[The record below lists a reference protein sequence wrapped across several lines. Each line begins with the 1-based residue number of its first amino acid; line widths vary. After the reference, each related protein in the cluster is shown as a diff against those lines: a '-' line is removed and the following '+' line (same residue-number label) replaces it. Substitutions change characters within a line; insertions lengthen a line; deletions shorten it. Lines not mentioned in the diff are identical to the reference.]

1 MLFNLVLDFVLG
13 FIIGVLSSLLYR
25 ERNKRH
31 VSYDDY
37 NEMFGW
43 TYSCSSSRFKGF
55 LKLINKFN
63 GDDVR
68 YLIVTDLPPV
78 EEVVDRRAVYIQ
90 LDFICDNLCDYTMY
104 TCVSGLWCQ
113 VDTTDMAIDEY
124 LGRV

>member
-13 FIIGVLSSLLYR
+13 FIIGVLSYLLYR

-37 NEMFGW
+37 KEMFGW
-43 TYSCSSSRFKGF
+43 AYSCSSSRFKGF
-55 LKLINKFN
+55 LKLINEFN

-90 LDFICDNLCDYTMY
+90 LDFICDNLCDYTMVPCARA
-104 TCVSGLWCQ
+104 TMDSVSA
-113 VDTTDMAIDEY
+113 TTSRLRIS
-124 LGRV
+124 